1 MNKKPYFLY
10 EHVHKIMFKSWN
22 SSSSFLRHENEKRR
36 RNMVFTKAI
45 SKTPDLNNPPI
56 FFNVPFDKG
65 RLKSFVLWFLKN
77 YGQYKT
83 LLLLEKL
90 KDLGYS
96 NATQAGISLGIDDLK
111 IPPQKSNLLF
121 AARKQTHQN
130 KIQYKKAQMTDVEY
144 VQKFIEIWH
153 QTSETLKKEVV
164 KHFEATDLLNP
175 VYMMAFSGARGNLSQ
190 VRQLVGMRGLMS
202 DPQGQIIDFPICSN
216 FREGLTLT
224 EYVIST
230 YGARKGIVDTALKT
244 ANAGY
249 LTRRLVDV
257 AQHVIVSQFDC
268 CTKKGVFVF
277 EMKEGTKTIYP
288 LKNRLIGRVLA
299 KDIWFEENQKQLK
312 MASRNQEISSE
323 LSEKLVQHATK
334 ILIRSPLTCQTR
346 KSVCQLCYGWSLAT
360 NRLVSIG
367 EVVGV
372 IAAQSIGEPGTQLTM
387 RTFHTG
393 GVFAGAMSDQVVAQQ
408 DGTVEYAGPIA
419 GSCVRTPQ
427 GEMAFLT
434 KSEGS
439 MIFKK
444 WNLNSQTQE
453 PRFES
458 IQVFKVPSFSLL
470 FARNGQHVQKKQLI
484 AQLNLASAR
493 TNPTGTAE
501 QTVYSN
507 YDGEL
512 YFTQVNLLERFH
524 NYEDLNA
531 ELLQWGYIWI
541 LSGRIYKIPMKSNTF
556 SKAGD
561 WIPKQAPTHRIRW
574 VNPFPCFLEP
584 PADLQRSSLKE
595 LQRPVQKRLSPKKTA
610 LGFSKISSKMT
621 LSNGFQNSKRA
632 FLQKRQA
639 SLSLT
644 PYPMFTKK
652 YLFQDSQKTSSL
664 LLSNLTRSKSTHV
677 NFFRPQNLQ
686 VFTSPVFSLKYKTKL
701 LTRSNLSLFK
711 NPLKKEQDLNSQ
723 WKSFKGRKK
732 KKPSYL
738 FGDTCYET
746 SIFENSSFFPKMY
759 KNHRIRTLQTDLPI
773 YQILKDSN
781 SLEFVKKKASVYEIQ
796 PKPEE
801 NQIFQFSKNIPRK
814 ITQKHS
820 WIFLNSKTK
829 RKFRE
834 LKNHLQRSLYMNY
847 VLSFHKKKTIQ
858 TQIQRVFSK
867 SNRFQTSF
875 GTYPF
880 VKNHPISL
888 IFKKKPNPPSTQS
901 LNFGKTFGKS
911 PKVKSI
917 QTRKTTMKPLHF
929 FFCQKQFMFNWS
941 IFYEDLK
948 NDRNRMP
955 LEKKGPTSALGK
967 FPRDSV
973 MELNQK
979 ASEKNLIFQ
988 EPDYF
993 RVLNLKKDVL
1003 LLNLTNIQYKK
1014 SNYSFSLPMK
1024 PFSYRYKNLSLNPYE
1039 IGLNKPNLEDSK
1051 EPLLSFSSFH
1061 SKEWSNEKS
1070 YHNTYYWRP
1079 NNRWILKWFPEG
1091 NHVKM
1096 GSIFFLSSPFFY
1108 GGHLK
1113 NILKTPLSSFLPFEI
1128 QKNFQTSNLQTKNL
1142 PTLNFFSKTFD
1153 FFRHRFKKKHLLP
1166 SNKKTKNFLPKSN
1179 CFDFEH
1185 TFEFQQVEFFHKI
1198 QNQKSYD
1205 NFFSSDS
1212 DLRLTNLEHVKAKS
1226 QKRFQEP
1233 FENCHKKH
1241 GQYELYTTYRNPKK
1255 NHRSFSR
1262 FISKVVRKKSE
1273 VKITKMS
1280 HYFLMTKQTFQTD
1293 QWLSRNQKSLNHSQ
1307 SRLASFETN
1316 PPWLKQP
1323 FNTQTFFLFY
1333 LFNCPKNSQNP
1344 LVYTSLNQTQ
1354 MEKHSLK
1361 KLKEGFDWVQP
1372 LRKDVRK
1379 ISKIGFRPSSPFSLE
1394 PTLKLSVNFHEIFF
1408 MNQKTDPLSKQPR
1421 KQILKR
1427 SSEGSLSNRQ
1437 GFQKPFHEPISFGI
1451 ETTLRKTLKRDF
1463 PVFSKWRFNSK
1474 ITSTLLN
1481 QKDSTI
1487 FFFAMPKF
1495 DSKIQSNFI
1504 LSPQTQFQMKFGKH
1518 LLEIKDFKQD
1528 QTQKKHKK
1536 ESLQTKREKE
1546 QMDLKSQYA
1555 WVYKPRSALAFSFH
1569 KKKSFSNH
1577 ESTFPYGKEIVDQIQ
1592 FETRSVYVRY
1602 SALENTSTFEHYEKT
1617 SKDLQKQE
1625 AWDVFKK
1632 IDQVVSNKK
1641 CRFFSFHD
1649 KNAWNPNFIGDPNKI
1664 LKSNEGKKPMKT
1676 LALIFLPMQHQI
1688 LPNSYFYKQK
1698 MNRSQRHRN
1707 EPLFSCLTQTHYH
1720 SSLLNKQ
1727 TQDSNLVS
1735 CHPSPD
1741 FQVSSALKIPQ
1752 IYKKFDLKNPV
1763 MTGFWNLK
1771 KQKKSNFFQ
1780 KFKEKEQDFFFF
1792 SKETNK
1798 KTTFYVE
1805 HRLNSLKSFSFA
1817 NQRDEYEKSL
1827 KNTLDLKGFNLRK
1840 IQASSESFSWPFLQ
1854 SYFSYFPSSF
1864 LNLQI
1869 EMDFPKNAQYGFKTM
1884 GMKLTS
1890 EMAILSRLKDFNVV
1904 KNEPSKFIHLLNRV
1918 LFVQTTGLNKEKNFS
1933 ETFSSMGSSLYEFFV
1948 QNVSTPV
1955 LNLYLQNSFAYFAN
1969 QRFASVLFTN
1979 QDCKNHSKP
1988 YSLKQKQSLSKF
2000 PTFRNEVFLNGQN
2013 GVQANQKLA
2022 LTTFFSPYEGEMISV
2037 PTNRWLQSSFFEKKD
2052 EFLILSKRDCF
2063 SVSMRWNSQK
2073 SQIQRM
2079 PFQEMP
2085 LHFIKRDPQN
2095 FLEKLKQ
2102 VYQGFLQNEKQ
2113 LNENYPSNIFQA
2125 KETFI
2130 HHDNKVY
2137 KVKNIQIGS
2146 VNPYQ
2151 NLRVGAFILQ
2161 GDAISAGYSIHQPGQ
2176 IIHIGSKKMTVRRGQ
2191 TISLSPG
2198 TMFHFYNGDF
2208 VKKSNP
2214 VVTLPF
2220 QTLKTGDIVQGI
2232 PKVEQYFEAR
2242 TSRAGRVFRDSLPLL
2257 LQGLFLRYSS
2267 FLPLNQAVKQSVL
2280 KIQQIIVDGVQRV
2293 YRSQGVGIVD
2303 KHLEII
2309 VRQMT
2314 SKVQIVNAQQTGF
2327 FPGELFDFEFIEYV
2341 NLVLQVPIKYEP
2353 VILGI
2358 TRASLEVDSFLS
2370 AASFQQTTRILS
2382 KAAISRKKDFLNGL
2396 KENLITANLI
2406 PAGTGYFVYS
2416 GEYSGESGSLL

>member
-1 MNKKPYFLY
+1 MNKKTFFL
-10 EHVHKIMFKSWN
+10 KFKSW
-22 SSSSFLRHENEKRR
+22 SSPSSFLRHESEKKQ

-45 SKTPDLNNPPI
+45 SETPDLNPPPI
-56 FFNVPFDKG
+56 FLNVPFDKG
-65 RLKSFVLWFLKN
+65 RLKAFVLWFLKN

-96 NATQAGISLGIDDLK
+96 SATQAGISLGIDDLK
-111 IPPQKSNLLF
+111 IPPQKANLLF
-121 AARKQTHQN
+121 TARKQTHQN

-153 QTSETLKKEVV
+153 QTSEILKKEVV

-299 KDIWFEENQKQLK
+299 KDIWVQENQKQVK
-312 MASRNQEISSE
+312 MGSRNQEISSE

-408 DGTVEYAGPIA
+408 DGIVEYVGPIA

-444 WNLNSQTQE
+444 WKFNSQSQE
-453 PRFES
+453 PTFES

-524 NYEDLNA
+524 NYDDLNA

-561 WIPKQAPTHRIRW
+561 WIPKQSQTHRIRW

-584 PADLQRSSLKE
+584 PAN
-595 LQRPVQKRLSPKKTA
+595 LQRPIHKGLIPTKTA
-610 LGFSKISSKMT
+610 FGFSKMKP
-621 LSNGFQNSKRA
+621 SNRFQNSKGL
-632 FLQKRQA
+632 FLEKQQA
-639 SLSLT
+639 SLSLN

-652 YLFQDSQKTSSL
+652 YLFHDSKKRSSL
-664 LLSNLTRSKSTHV
+664 EMNFQTLLSNSTRSKSTHV

-701 LTRSNLSLFK
+701 LTRFNLSVSK
-711 NPLKKEQDLNSQ
+711 NTFKKEQDSDLQS
-723 WKSFKGRKK
+723 KSFNGRKK
-732 KKPSYL
+732 KKPSSL
-738 FGDTCYET
+738 FDDRWFTESYEKL
-746 SIFENSSFFPKMY
+746 ILPNSSFFPKMY
-759 KNHRIRTLQTDLPI
+759 KNHRIRILQTDLPI
-773 YQILKDSN
+773 YEISKNSN
-781 SLEFVKKKASVYEIQ
+781 SLEQVKSKDSVYEIQ
-796 PKPEE
+796 PKDLDRKISEK
-801 NQIFQFSKNIPRK
+801 NKVFQFSKNIA
-814 ITQKHS
+814 QKHS

-834 LKNHLQRSLYMNY
+834 LKNHSQRSLYMNY

-858 TQIQRVFSK
+858 AQIQSIFSK
-867 SNRFQTSF
+867 SIGHSF
-875 GTYPF
+875 A
-880 VKNHPISL
+880 KNHPIS
-888 IFKKKPNPPSTQS
+888 FVFRKKPNPS
-901 LNFGKTFGKS
+901 LTPFLKFGKTFGKS
-911 PKVKSI
+911 PKVKKI
-917 QTRKTTMKPLHF
+917 QNIKTIMKPLRF

-941 IFYEDLK
+941 IFYADLK
-948 NDRNRMP
+948 NDRHQMP
-955 LEKKGPTSALGK
+955 FKNTGKKWLNSA
-967 FPRDSV
+967 FEDFSSRDSV
-973 MELNQK
+973 MRLNQK
-979 ASEKNLIFQ
+979 ASGQIFDLKQSVEKQ

-1003 LLNLTNIQYKK
+1003 LLNLKNIQYKK

-1024 PFSYRYKNLSLNPYE
+1024 PFSYRYKNSKRSNLYETNLNAR
-1039 IGLNKPNLEDSK
+1039 NKPNLDDCK

-1070 YHNTYYWRP
+1070 YQNTYYWRP
-1079 NNRWILKWFPEG
+1079 NNRWILKWFPEA
-1091 NHVKM
+1091 NHVNV

-1113 NILKTPLSSFLPFEI
+1113 NISKTRSSLLLFSEI
-1128 QKNFQTSNLQTKNL
+1128 QKNFQASNLLTKNL
-1142 PTLNFFSKTFD
+1142 PTLSFFSKMLDLFLY
-1153 FFRHRFKKKHLLP
+1153 RFKKKHLSS
-1166 SNKKTKNFLPKSN
+1166 SNKKTNLSKP
-1179 CFDFEH
+1179 
-1185 TFEFQQVEFFHKI
+1185 VEFFHRI
-1198 QNQKSYD
+1198 QNQKGHD
-1205 NFFSSDS
+1205 GFFNSDS
-1212 DLRLTNLEHVKAKS
+1212 DLRLTNLEHVKEKS
-1226 QKRFQEP
+1226 QKRFRFQIKDLKTKSEITSI
-1233 FENCHKKH
+1233 ENCQKKH
-1241 GQYELYTTYRNPKK
+1241 GQYELYTTYRNRRK
-1255 NHRSFSR
+1255 NHMSFFRS
-1262 FISKVVRKKSE
+1262 ISKVVRKKSAVE
-1273 VKITKMS
+1273 RTK
-1280 HYFLMTKQTFQTD
+1280 YFLNTKQTFKND
-1293 QWLSRNQKSLNHSQ
+1293 QWLSRNQKSLNHFHSQ
-1307 SRLASFETN
+1307 KRLASFEIN

-1323 FNTQTFFLFY
+1323 FKTQTFFLFY
-1333 LFNCPKNSQNP
+1333 LFNRSKNSQNP
-1344 LVYTSLNQTQ
+1344 FVYTSLNQTQ

-1361 KLKEGFDWVQP
+1361 KLTEGFDWIHP
-1372 LRKDVRK
+1372 LRKDARK
-1379 ISKIGFRPSSPFSLE
+1379 ISKVGFRPSFPFSFE
-1394 PTLKLSVNFHEIFF
+1394 PTLKLSVNFHEVFF
-1408 MNQKTDPLSKQPR
+1408 MDQKTDSLDKQLR
-1421 KQILKR
+1421 KQVSKKT
-1427 SSEGSLSNRQ
+1427 SEGSLSNRQ
-1437 GFQKPFHEPISFGI
+1437 GFQKPCYPSNFGM
-1451 ETTLRKTLKRDF
+1451 ETTLHKALKWDF
-1463 PVFSKWRFNSK
+1463 PIFSKWRFNPK
-1474 ITSTLLN
+1474 ITSTSSN
-1481 QKDSTI
+1481 QKDPTI
-1487 FFFAMPKF
+1487 FFFAMSKF
-1495 DSKIQSNFI
+1495 DSKLQSNLI
-1504 LSPQTQFQMKFGKH
+1504 LSPHFQIKDLKVKFGKH
-1518 LLEIKDFKQD
+1518 LLEIKDFKQN
-1528 QTQKKHKK
+1528 QIQKKCKK
-1536 ESLQTKREKE
+1536 ESLQTKKEKE

-1555 WVYKPRSALAFSFH
+1555 WVYKPRSAMT
-1569 KKKSFSNH
+1569 FSNH
-1577 ESTFPYGKEIVDQIQ
+1577 ESTFSPGKEIVDQIQ

-1602 SALENTSTFEHYEKT
+1602 SAFENSSTFENFERKN
-1617 SKDLQKQE
+1617 KDLQKQE
-1625 AWDVFKK
+1625 PWGVFKK
-1632 IDQVVSNKK
+1632 IDQVVSNEK
-1641 CRFFSFHD
+1641 CRFFSFYD
-1649 KNAWNPNFIGDPNKI
+1649 KNALIPFSFSNKD
-1664 LKSNEGKKPMKT
+1664 LKIQRFESEVKKSMKT
-1676 LALIFLPMQHQI
+1676 ITLIFLPMQHKI
-1688 LPNSYFYKQK
+1688 LPNSYFYKRK
-1698 MNRSQRHRN
+1698 INRSQRHRN

-1727 TQDSNLVS
+1727 IQDSNLVS
-1735 CHPSPD
+1735 SHPSPD

-1752 IYKKFDLKNPV
+1752 IYKKFDFKNPV

-1780 KFKEKEQDFFFF
+1780 KSKEKEQDFFFF
-1792 SKETNK
+1792 SKEANK

-1805 HRLNSLKSFSFA
+1805 RRLNSLKSFYFG
-1817 NQRDEYEKSL
+1817 NQKDEDEKSL
-1827 KNTLDLKGFNLRK
+1827 KNAFDLKEFGLRK
-1840 IQASSESFSWPFLQ
+1840 MQASSETISWPFLQ

-1869 EMDFPKNAQYGFKTM
+1869 EMDFPKNAQYAFKTI

-1890 EMAILSRLKDFNVV
+1890 ETEILSRLKDFNPV
-1904 KNEPSKFIHLLNRV
+1904 KNKPSKFTHLLNRV
-1918 LFVQTTGLNKEKNFS
+1918 LFVHTHCLNKEKDFS
-1933 ETFSSMGSSLYEFFV
+1933 ETLSSMRSNLHEFFV

-1955 LNLYLQNSFAYFAN
+1955 LNLYLQNSFNYFAN

-1988 YSLKQKQSLSKF
+1988 CSLKQKESLSKF

-2013 GVQANQKLA
+2013 AVQANQKFA
-2022 LTTFFSPYEGEMISV
+2022 LTTFFSPYEGEMIAM

-2063 SVSMRWNSQK
+2063 SVSMRWDSQK
-2073 SQIQRM
+2073 SQIQ
-2079 PFQEMP
+2079 
-2085 LHFIKRDPQN
+2085 INPQR
-2095 FLEKLKQ
+2095 FLEKLKN
-2102 VYQGFLQNEKQ
+2102 VYEGFLQNEKQ
-2113 LNENYPSNIFQA
+2113 LNEKYQSNIFQA

-2130 HHDNKVY
+2130 HHDNKLY

-2161 GDAISAGYSIHQPGQ
+2161 GDAISAGYSIQQPGQ
-2176 IIHIGSKKMTVRRGQ
+2176 IIHIGSQKMTVRRGQ

-2198 TMFHFYNGDF
+2198 TLFHFYNGDF

-2267 FLPLNQAVKQSVL
+2267 FLPLDQAVKQSVL

-2341 NLVLQVPIKYEP
+2341 NSVLQVPIKYEP

-2406 PAGTGYFVYS
+2406 PAGTGYFI
-2416 GEYSGESGSLL
+2416 YSGESGSLL